1 MLFRIACLPGPFQI
15 RPGHQ
20 PPPPKT
26 FETLEKDM
34 FVKSIPLT
42 IQDGRALF
50 TRPFR
55 VHSLST
61 TAHQTFASLTPLF
74 NPVRIQGH
82 PQCSIID
89 AMATKRYQH
98 GSALINVVI
107 EFNSKWTRD
116 YGTEG
121 WSSKHIFLISS
132 RCWVAWFNFKSTLV
146 SLYRPRLINPGYL
159 KKLGFSNRL
168 NIYPS

>member
-1 MLFRIACLPGPFQI
+1 MDEPSSRDLSGF
-15 RPGHQ
+15 
-20 PPPPKT
+20 
-26 FETLEKDM
+26 
-34 FVKSIPLT
+34 
-42 IQDGRALF
+42 
-50 TRPFR
+50 
-55 VHSLST
+55 HSLST
-61 TAHQTFASLTPLF
+61 TPHQTFASLTPLF

-89 AMATKRYQH
+89 AMTTKRYQH

-121 WSSKHIFLISS
+121 WSSKHIFPISS

-168 NIYPS
+168 NLYPSWYQCHHPVRFGMDSLLG